1 MVGYLVH
8 TPMGYAI
15 RYEMNETKLN
25 GGSQSNGNSDQ
36 RLFQFGAEAIRIGE
50 EMFLTEPDGHQ
61 ARFRIASLQ

>member
-1 MVGYLVH
+1 
-8 TPMGYAI
+8 
-15 RYEMNETKLN
+15 MNETRLN